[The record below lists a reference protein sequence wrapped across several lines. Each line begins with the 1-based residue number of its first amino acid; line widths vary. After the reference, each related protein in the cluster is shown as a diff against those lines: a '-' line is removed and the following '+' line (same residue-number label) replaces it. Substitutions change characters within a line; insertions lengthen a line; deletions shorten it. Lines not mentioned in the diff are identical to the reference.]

1 MFIARTRLRDPR
13 PVGYFAGMPP
23 ATDARARIDELVEE
37 LNEHSYRYHVLDAPI
52 IDDAGYDALF
62 RELQALEAEH
72 PEYVREDSPTQRVG
86 EKVGNDFESI
96 THRTPMLSLANARSE
111 EELLGW
117 QLRNLRLLG
126 LGDAAADHD
135 VQATEAGIRYVTE
148 PKIDG
153 LAMSLTYEGGR
164 FVRAVTRGDGIT
176 GEDVTHNVRTIRTI
190 PMRLRAPE
198 GGEPIPDHVEVRGEV
213 FLSRSGFEQLNESR
227 IADGLPV
234 FMNPRNA
241 AAGSIRQLDPALA
254 ATRPLGFFA
263 YSLAGGGADAQLGS
277 HSAAMGWLGA
287 VGFRTSPEHRVHDTI
302 AEVFARC
309 ADWERRRP
317 TLDFDIDGVVVKVDD
332 VDVQDELGTVGRDP
346 RWAIAFKFAP
356 TTATTK
362 LLEIRVAVGRTG
374 SLTPYAEMEPVEV
387 GGVTVRQ
394 ANLHNAYDIERK
406 DIRAGDVVIVQRAG
420 DVIPQVVG
428 PVVDARDGSERPY
441 ELPTRCPS
449 CGTPVQYEADEAIL
463 RCPNA
468 RCPERNLRLME
479 HFAGR
484 TAMDI
489 DGFGEKAVRRFAAED
504 MIERIPDIY
513 RLRAAQI
520 AELDRY
526 GVTSATKL
534 VQSIEASK
542 QQTLDRLLFGLG
554 IRHVGE
560 QVAVDLARRFR
571 NIDALMDA
579 SVEEIAE
586 VPGLG
591 QVIAESVH
599 AWARDPDNRQLVEEL
614 QELGVRTEL
623 ADDELAGP
631 ATEGPL
637 VGMSVVITGT
647 LGTMSRSEAGE
658 LVERHGGRVAG
669 SVSGTTDYLVAGD
682 KAGSKLAKA
691 EKLGTS
697 VLTERAL
704 YELVGQDVPEGA
716 LG

>member
-1 MFIARTRLRDPR
+1 
-13 PVGYFAGMPP
+13 MPP
-23 ATDARARIDELVEE
+23 ATDVRVRIDELVEQ

-52 IDDAGYDALF
+52 IDDTAYDTAF
-62 RELQALEAEH
+62 RELEALEQAH

-86 EKVGNDFESI
+86 ERVGGDFPPI
-96 THRTPMLSLANARSE
+96 THRSPMLSLANARDE
-111 EELLGW
+111 EELRAW

-126 LGDAAADHD
+126 LGGTDTDLD
-135 VQATEAGIRYVTE
+135 SQLRQAGVRYVTE

-153 LAMSLTYEGGR
+153 LAMSLTYEQGR
-164 FVRAVTRGDGIT
+164 FVRAVTRGDGVT
-176 GEDVTHNVRTIRTI
+176 GEDVTHNIRTIRSI

-198 GGEPIPDHVEVRGEV
+198 SGGVIPELVEVRGEV
-213 FLSRSGFEQLNESR
+213 YLSRSGFEQLNEQR
-227 IADGLPV
+227 IADEKPV

-254 ATRPLGFFA
+254 ASRPLGFFA
-263 YSLAGGGADAQLGS
+263 YSLAGGADEAAISS
-277 HSAAMGWLGA
+277 HSGAMQWLGE

-302 AEVFARC
+302 AEVTARC
-309 ADWERRRP
+309 MQWEQDRP
-317 TLDFDIDGVVVKVDD
+317 SLDYDIDGVVVKVDD
-332 VDVQDELGTVGRDP
+332 VEVQNELGIVGRDP

-356 TTATTK
+356 TTATTR

-374 SLTPYAEMEPVEV
+374 ALTPYAVMEPVEV
-387 GGVTVRQ
+387 GGVIVSQ

-428 PVVDARDGSERPY
+428 PVVDARDGSERPF
-441 ELPTRCPS
+441 ELPTVCPS
-449 CGTPVQYEADEAIL
+449 CATPVQYEADEAIL

-468 RCPERNLRLME
+468 ACPERNLRLME
-479 HFAGR
+479 HFSGR

-489 DGFGEKAVRRFAAED
+489 DGLGEKAIRRFASEGLIA
-504 MIERIPDIY
+504 RIPDIY
-513 RLRAAQI
+513 RLDADRI
-520 AELDRY
+520 ATLERY
-526 GVTSATKL
+526 GETSANNL
-534 VQSIEASK
+534 IAAIEKSK
-542 QQTLDRLLFGLG
+542 QQTLDKLLFGLG

-560 QVAVDLARRFR
+560 QVGVDLARRFR
-571 NIDALMDA
+571 SLDALLEA
-579 SVEEIAE
+579 SVEEIAA

-599 AWARDPDNRQLVEEL
+599 AWAQDPEHIQLAKQL
-614 QELGVRTEL
+614 SELGVRTAL

-637 VGMSVVITGT
+637 VGMSVVVTGT
-647 LGTMSRSEAGE
+647 LGTMSRTEAGA
-658 LVERHGGRVAG
+658 LVERHGGRVVG
-669 SVSGTTDYLVAGD
+669 SVSGTTDFLVAGE
-682 KAGSKLAKA
+682 KAGSKLTKA
-691 EKLGTS
+691 EQLGTN

-704 YELVGQDVPEGA
+704 YELVGEDVPEGA

>member
-1 MFIARTRLRDPR
+1 MAQ
-13 PVGYFAGMPP
+13 
-23 ATDARARIDELVEE
+23 ATDVRARIDELVEE
-37 LNEHSYRYHVLDAPI
+37 LNDHSYRYHVLDAPI
-52 IDDAGYDALF
+52 IDDTAYDTLF
-62 RELQALEAEH
+62 RELERLEGEH

-86 EKVGNDFESI
+86 ERVGGQFPPV
-96 THRTPMLSLANARSE
+96 THRSPMLSLANARNE
-111 EELLGW
+111 DELVAW

-126 LGDAAADHD
+126 LGTADGDHAAEAT
-135 VQATEAGIRYVTE
+135 QAGLSYVTE

-153 LAMSLTYEGGR
+153 LAMSLTYEDGAL
-164 FVRAVTRGDGIT
+164 VRAVTRGDGVT
-176 GEDVTHNVRTIRTI
+176 GEDVTHNIRTIRSI
-190 PMRLRAPE
+190 PMRLRTPE
-198 GGEPIPDHVEVRGEV
+198 SGAPIPALVEVRGEV
-213 FLSRSGFEQLNESR
+213 YLSRSGFEKLNEQR
-227 IADGLPV
+227 IAEGQPV

-254 ATRPLGFFA
+254 RSRPLGFFA
-263 YSLAGGGADAQLGS
+263 YSLAGGSTEAQLGS
-277 HSAAMGWLGA
+277 HSGAMAWLQQ
-287 VGFRTSPEHRVHDTI
+287 VGFRTSPDHQVHATI
-302 AEVFARC
+302 QEVAARC
-309 ADWERRRP
+309 AEWERRRP
-317 TLDFDIDGVVVKVDD
+317 SLDFDIDGVVVKVDD
-332 VDVQDELGTVGRDP
+332 NDVQDELGVVGRDP

-362 LLEIRVAVGRTG
+362 LLSIEIAVGRTG
-374 SLTPYAEMEPVEV
+374 SITPYANMEPVEV
-387 GGVTVRQ
+387 GGVMVRQ

-441 ELPTRCPS
+441 EVPTKCPS
-449 CGTPVQYEADEAIL
+449 CETPVQYEADEAIL

-489 DGFGEKAVRRFAAED
+489 EGLGEKAVRRFSAEGLVQ
-504 MIERIPDIY
+504 RIPDIY
-513 RLRAAQI
+513 RLEWEQI
-520 AELDRY
+520 AALERY
-526 GVTSATKL
+526 GETSSKNL
-534 VQSIEASK
+534 VAAIDASR
-542 QQTLDRLLFGLG
+542 QQTLDKLLFGLG

-571 NIDALMDA
+571 SLDALLEA
-579 SVEEIAE
+579 SVEEIAA

-599 AWARDPDNRQLVEEL
+599 AWAQDEANRELVREL
-614 QELGVRTEL
+614 QEVGVRTAL

-637 VGMSVVITGT
+637 VGKSVVVTGT
-647 LGTMSRSEAGE
+647 LGTMSRTEAGA
-658 LVERHGGRVAG
+658 LVERYGGRVVG
-669 SVSGTTDYLVAGD
+669 SVSGTTDFLVAGE

-691 EKLGTS
+691 EQLGTT

-704 YELVGQDVPEGA
+704 YELVGEDAPDGA

>member
-1 MFIARTRLRDPR
+1 MA
-13 PVGYFAGMPP
+13 PV
-23 ATDARARIDELVEE
+23 TDARARIDELVEE

-72 PEYVREDSPTQRVG
+72 AEYVREDSPTQRVG
-86 EKVGNDFESI
+86 EKVGGQFPPI
-96 THRTPMLSLANARSE
+96 THRSPMLSLANARSLD
-111 EELLGW
+111 ELVGW

-126 LGDAAADHD
+126 LGTADGDHAAES
-135 VQATEAGIRYVTE
+135 VQAGLTYVTE

-153 LAMSLTYEGGR
+153 LAMSLTYERGT
-164 FVRAVTRGDGIT
+164 FVRAVTRGDGVT
-176 GEDVTHNVRTIRTI
+176 GEDVTHNIRTIRTI

-198 GGEPIPDHVEVRGEV
+198 GGTPIPDHVEVRGEV
-213 FLSRSGFEQLNESR
+213 FLSRSGFEQLNEQR

-263 YSLAGGGADAQLGS
+263 YSLAGGGAEAQLGS
-277 HSAAMGWLGA
+277 HSASMAWLGE
-287 VGFRTSPEHRVHDTI
+287 VGFRTSPDHQVHDTI
-302 AEVFARC
+302 DEVAARC
-309 ADWERRRP
+309 AEWERRRP
-317 TLDFDIDGVVVKVDD
+317 SLDFDIDGVVVKVDD
-332 VDVQDELGTVGRDP
+332 NDVQEELGVVGRDP

-362 LLEIRVAVGRTG
+362 LISIEIAVGRTG
-374 SLTPYAEMEPVEV
+374 SITPYANMEPVEV
-387 GGVTVRQ
+387 GGVMVRQ

-428 PVVDARDGSERPY
+428 PVVDARDGTERRY
-441 ELPTRCPS
+441 EVPTECPS

-489 DGFGEKAVRRFAAED
+489 DGLGEKAVRRFSAEGLVG
-504 MIERIPDIY
+504 RIPDIY
-513 RLRAAQI
+513 RVEWEQI
-520 AELDRY
+520 AALERY
-526 GVTSATKL
+526 GETSARNL
-534 VQSIEASK
+534 VAAIETSK

-571 NIDALMDA
+571 SLDALLEA
-579 SVEEIAE
+579 TVEEIAA
-586 VPGLG
+586 VPGVG

-599 AWARDPDNRQLVEEL
+599 AWAQDDANRELVRDL
-614 QELGVRTEL
+614 QAVGVRTEL

-637 VGMSVVITGT
+637 VGKSVVITGT
-647 LGTMSRSEAGE
+647 LGTMSRTEAGN
-658 LVERHGGRVAG
+658 LVERNGGRVAG
-669 SVSGTTDYLVAGD
+669 SVSGTTDFLVAGD

-691 EKLGTS
+691 EQLGTT

-704 YELVGQDVPEGA
+704 YEIVGEDVPEGA